1 MTILYLASFIGGLLY
16 AVRIMLNG
24 VERPPEENPAG
35 ERSFRVS
42 PAVLASFAVV
52 FGVAGYAMTRRAA
65 DAVVTNVVVAAGLGV
80 LFSVIAARLVQ
91 KWWTL
96 TPEHD
101 VAGEREMLQ
110 GHLARVTK
118 SIRGDVDGEVA
129 FDFANE
135 HRVLRARSCDDVA
148 LLAGTEVVIEHIDDD
163 VAYVEA
169 WAEVEKRL

>member
-16 AVRIMLNG
+16 AVRVMLNG
-24 VERPPEENPAG
+24 VERPREENPSG

-42 PAVLASFAVV
+42 PPVVATFAVV
-52 FGVAGYAMTRRAA
+52 FGVAGYAMTRALPA
-65 DAVVTNVVVAAGLGV
+65 SLATNVVVAAGLGI
-80 LFSVIAARLVQ
+80 LFSVIAARLVL

-101 VAGEREMLQ
+101 VEGDREMLQ

-118 SIRGDVDGEVA
+118 SIRADVDGEVA

-135 HRVLRARSCDDVA
+135 HRVLRARSCDAGA
-148 LLAGTEVVIEHIDDD
+148 LVAGTEVVIEHIDDD